1 MCNRGVYRFSGWW
14 DCAHDMSLK
23 QVWACAALC
32 RSKRDT
38 EPAEELA
45 AVSEWHHH
53 NSGDWSWWL
62 LSYVSALKPG
72 EVDGIKFSAGC
83 YLEIFCARH
92 LNSRLL
98 NITSSVP
105 RRARTTSQR
114 RKSSSPS
121 HHPTSSTIIFLT
133 IKRTN
138 AETNTIILP
147 LQKKTKTKKIKKKAF
162 PLKRV
167 LPSFKTNLLWLY
179 IVNVM
184 LLM

>member
-1 MCNRGVYRFSGWW
+1 MCTEACTGFQDGGTVLTT
-14 DCAHDMSLK
+14 SLK
-23 QVWACAALC
+23 EVWACAAPR

-53 NSGDWSWWL
+53 ISGDWSWWL
-62 LSYVSALKPG
+62 LSYVSALKPILG

-92 LNSRLL
+92 LTCRLL
-98 NITSSVP
+98 NITFSVP
-105 RRARTTSQR
+105 RRARTMSQKH
-114 RKSSSPS
+114 KSISPS

-147 LQKKTKTKKIKKKAF
+147 LQKKKSRKKHSHWKEF
-162 PLKRV
+162 F
-167 LPSFKTNLLWLY
+167 LPSRQIFYDY
-179 IVNVM
+179 I
-184 LLM
+184 L